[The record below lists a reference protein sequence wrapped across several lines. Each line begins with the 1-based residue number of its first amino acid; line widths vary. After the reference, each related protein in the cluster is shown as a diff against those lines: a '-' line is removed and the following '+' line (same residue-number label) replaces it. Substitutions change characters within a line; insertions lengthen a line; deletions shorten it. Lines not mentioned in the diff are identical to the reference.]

1 MRDSHVLLPVLGGEM
16 PRSLLRWSII
26 SILLCLL
33 APPAFAGPEPRRS
46 ASKQSRRSPAAKKPV
61 ASKRKLVRISG
72 GERLRNDAAASFERM
87 YAEARE
93 EGLWLWVIS
102 GHRSWAE
109 QKYLYRLYRKGLGPR
124 AARPGRSNHQRG
136 TAVDISVR
144 NTSTL
149 TYEWLAANACRFGF
163 RRTVSSEPWHWE
175 YRPRTTPAPEE
186 GQDCLGRP
194 LVPQDASQGV
204 ASPSPS

>member
-1 MRDSHVLLPVLGGEM
+1 M
-16 PRSLLRWSII
+16 PRWLLRWSII
-26 SILLCLL
+26 SVLLCLL
-33 APPAFAGPEPRRS
+33 APPASAGPAPRRTV
-46 ASKQSRRSPAAKKPV
+46 SKQSRKPSAAKKPV
-61 ASKRKLVRISG
+61 AKKRLVRISG
-72 GERLRNDAAASFERM
+72 GERLRNDAAEAFERM
-87 YAEARE
+87 YADARE
-93 EGLWLWVIS
+93 AGLWLWVIS

-144 NTSTL
+144 STTTL

-175 YRPRTTPAPEE
+175 YRPRLTRPPPPGT
-186 GQDCLGRP
+186 DCLGQALP
-194 LVPQDASQGV
+194 PKEPP
-204 ASPSPS
+204 PSGPTPPPA

>member
-1 MRDSHVLLPVLGGEM
+1 M
-16 PRSLLRWSII
+16 PCSLLRWSII
-26 SILLCLL
+26 LLLLCLL
-33 APPAFAGPEPRRS
+33 APPASAGPEPRRP
-46 ASKQSRRSPAAKKPV
+46 ATQQPLKQPAAKKRV
-61 ASKRKLVRISG
+61 APKRLVRISG
-72 GERLRNDAAASFERM
+72 GERLRHDAAVAFEQM
-87 YAEARE
+87 YTEARE
-93 EGLWLWVIS
+93 AGLWLWVIS

-144 NTSTL
+144 NTTTL

-175 YRPRTTPAPEE
+175 YRPRSTPSME
-186 GQDCLGRP
+186 GLDCLGRP
-194 LVPQDASQGV
+194 RAPQAVPPRV
-204 ASPSPS
+204 ATPSPS

>member
-1 MRDSHVLLPVLGGEM
+1 M
-16 PRSLLRWSII
+16 PCSLLRWSII
-26 SILLCLL
+26 LLLLCLL
-33 APPAFAGPEPRRS
+33 APPASAGPEPRRPATQRS
-46 ASKQSRRSPAAKKPV
+46 RKQPAAKKP
-61 ASKRKLVRISG
+61 AAPKRLVRISG
-72 GERLRNDAAASFERM
+72 GERLRHDAAEAFERM

-93 EGLWLWVIS
+93 AGLWLWVIS

-109 QKYLYRLYRKGLGPR
+109 QKYLYRMYRKGLGPR

-136 TAVDISVR
+136 TAVDIAVR
-144 NTSTL
+144 NTTTL

-175 YRPRTTPAPEE
+175 YRPRTTPSPAE

-194 LVPQDASQGV
+194 QAPQAVPPGV
-204 ASPSPS
+204 ATPSPS

>member
-1 MRDSHVLLPVLGGEM
+1 M
-16 PRSLLRWSII
+16 PCSLLRWSII
-26 SILLCLL
+26 PLLLCLL
-33 APPAFAGPEPRRS
+33 APPASAGADPRRPPLQ
-46 ASKQSRRSPAAKKPV
+46 QSLRQPAAKKPV
-61 ASKRKLVRISG
+61 ALKRLVRISG
-72 GERLRNDAAASFERM
+72 GELLRHDAAAAFERM
-87 YAEARE
+87 YSEARGA
-93 EGLWLWVIS
+93 GLWLWVIS

-124 AARPGRSNHQRG
+124 AARPGLSNHQRG

-144 NTSTL
+144 NITTL

-175 YRPRTTPAPEE
+175 YRPRTTSSPAE

-194 LVPQDASQGV
+194 QTLKAVPPKV

>member
-1 MRDSHVLLPVLGGEM
+1 MLC
-16 PRSLLRWSII
+16 SLLRWSII
-26 SILLCLL
+26 LLLLCLL
-33 APPAFAGPEPRRS
+33 SPPASAGPEPQRP
-46 ASKQSRRSPAAKKPV
+46 ATQQSLKRPAAKKRV
-61 ASKRKLVRISG
+61 APRRLVRISG
-72 GERLRNDAAASFERM
+72 GERLRHDAAAAFEQM

-93 EGLWLWVIS
+93 AGLWLWVIS
-102 GHRSWAE
+102 GHRSWAA

-144 NTSTL
+144 NTTTL
-149 TYEWLAANACRFGF
+149 TYEWLATHACRFGF

-175 YRPRTTPAPEE
+175 YRPRTTPSPVE

-194 LVPQDASQGV
+194 QAPQAVPPGV
-204 ASPSPS
+204 ATPSPS